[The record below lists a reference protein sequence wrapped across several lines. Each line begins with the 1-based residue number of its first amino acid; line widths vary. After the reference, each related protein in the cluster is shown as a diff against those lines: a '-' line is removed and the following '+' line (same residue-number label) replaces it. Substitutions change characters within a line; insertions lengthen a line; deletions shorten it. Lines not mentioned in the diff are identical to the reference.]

1 MQDFGVSNAL
11 NLFLNENLGV
21 IEPISGEK
29 KSGNLSGHGDEW
41 ESRLTIKETH
51 GEDPNKSTKVQVC
64 CYVADVE
71 DRGLASGFELNL
83 YQDGA
88 KEDWQIHSLLQ
99 ASVDEVET
107 SLSEKY
113 ADFALNDDEKAKI
126 REFIQQCHP
135 LFMKVHRR

>member
-11 NLFLNENLGV
+11 NLFLNENLSV
-21 IEPISGEK
+21 IGSISGEK
-29 KSGNLSGHGDEW
+29 KSGNLSGHGYEW

-51 GEDPNKSTKVQVC
+51 DEDHGKITKVEVC

-71 DRGLASGFELNL
+71 ERGLASGFELNL
-83 YQDGA
+83 HQDGS

-99 ASVDEVET
+99 ASVDEVEA
-107 SLSEKY
+107 SLSDKY
-113 ADFALNDDEKAKI
+113 ADFGLNDDEKAKV

-135 LFMKVHRR
+135 LFMKVQRR